1 MIDVILNYIIFDEK
15 LTVDSLTLVDKICLG
30 IYLDN
35 CLGIK
40 VERMLLFVDQKY
52 IYELLYVSIF
62 IFISLLNYGKIFH
75 VLYSLLFAPLR
86 LFLVCYVPMI

>member
-40 VERMLLFVDQKY
+40 IERMLLFVD
-52 IYELLYVSIF
+52 
-62 IFISLLNYGKIFH
+62 
-75 VLYSLLFAPLR
+75 
-86 LFLVCYVPMI
+86 